1 MKSFN
6 IHDAKTNLSKLIN
19 MAEKGE
25 PFIIARA
32 GKPVVKVEAVS
43 DSVIHVPKRIGFMEG
58 QISLP
63 DDFDTMGAEEIELMF
78 YGEALSDKK
87 AAN

>member
-6 IHDAKTNLSKLIN
+6 IHEAKTNLSRLIN

-58 QISLP
+58 QISVP

-78 YGEALSDKK
+78 YGDALSAKK
-87 AAN
+87 AAR

>member
-6 IHDAKTNLSKLIN
+6 IHEAKTNLSKLIG
-19 MAEKGE
+19 MAEKDE
-25 PFIIARA
+25 PFVIARA

-43 DSVIHVPKRIGFMEG
+43 DSALHVPKQIGFMEG
-58 QISLP
+58 QISAP

-78 YGEALSDKK
+78 YGEALLDKK
-87 AAN
+87 AAS